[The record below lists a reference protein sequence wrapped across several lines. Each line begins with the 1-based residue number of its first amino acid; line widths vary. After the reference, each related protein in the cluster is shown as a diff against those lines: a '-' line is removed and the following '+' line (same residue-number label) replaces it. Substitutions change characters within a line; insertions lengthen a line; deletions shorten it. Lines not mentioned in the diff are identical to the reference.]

1 MWKIST
7 KRSVDRFELLSNHTH
22 ILRANWLTKGANNII
37 WDALCDLVPFV
48 EFKKREKKSW
58 RRFTPPR
65 LLFTFFKLYK
75 SNYIAQSITYIAP
88 MISHLEKYFSWNLSM
103 LKKANLTLF
112 MWFTIVPNWLSSVAY
127 SAVCY
132 AFIFVTISNNCLLII
147 YSIFSMSE
155 KKSAENIAHY
165 GARCD

>member
-1 MWKIST
+1 MWNIST
-7 KRSVDRFELLSNHTH
+7 KRGVDRFELLSNHTN
-22 ILRANWLTKGANNII
+22 ILQANWLTKGASNII
-37 WDALCDLVPFV
+37 WDALCDLVPFL

-58 RRFTPPR
+58 RRVTPPR

-75 SNYIAQSITYIAP
+75 SYYIAQSITYIAP
-88 MISHLEKYFSWNLSM
+88 MISQLEKSFSWNLSM
-103 LKKANLTLF
+103 LKKASLTLF
-112 MWFTIVPNWLSSVAY
+112 MLFMIVPNWLSSFAY

-132 AFIFVTISNNCLLII
+132 VFIFVRISSNCLLII

-155 KKSAENIAHY
+155 RKSAENIACY